1 MKKMTKFAVLLIFCG
16 LTIIGTQSCQKYDE
30 GPLISLSTRTSRVA
44 NNWKVDNYKV
54 NGTDYTSL
62 VADYKE
68 TFTTDHNYSYT
79 WGLLGGTG
87 TWGFENDYAEIRITG
102 TDNLASQTLYILKLE
117 QKQFWY
123 YIMDGA
129 DKKEYHMIQ
138 Q

>member
-1 MKKMTKFAVLLIFCG
+1 MKKITKFAFLIIFG
-16 LTIIGTQSCQKYDE
+16 SLMIFGAQSCQKYDD
-30 GPLISLSTRTSRVA
+30 GPLISLSSRTSRVA

-54 NGTDYTSL
+54 NDVDYTSL

-79 WGLLGGTG
+79 WGILGGTG
-87 TWGFENDYAEIRITG
+87 TWAFENDYAEVRITG

-123 YIMDGA
+123 YIMDGS

>member
-1 MKKMTKFAVLLIFCG
+1 MKNIARFISLIVISGMITFG
-16 LTIIGTQSCQKYDE
+16 LQSCKKYDE

-54 NGTDYTSL
+54 NDVDYTSL

-87 TWGFENDYAEIRITG
+87 TWGFENNSAEVRITG
-102 TDNLASQTLYILKLE
+102 TENLASQTLYILKLE

>member
-1 MKKMTKFAVLLIFCG
+1 MKNIARFAVLFIFSG
-16 LTIIGTQSCQKYDE
+16 LMIIGTQSCQKYDE
-30 GPLISLSTRTSRVA
+30 GPLISLSSRTSRVA

-54 NGTDYTSL
+54 NDVDYTSL

-68 TFTTDHNYSYT
+68 TFTTDKNYSFT

-87 TWGFENDYAEIRITG
+87 KWDFANNYAEVRITG

-123 YIMDGA
+123 YIMDGN

>member
-1 MKKMTKFAVLLIFCG
+1 MKNITKFIVPIIFVGLLIIG
-16 LTIIGTQSCQKYDE
+16 LQSCQKYDD

-54 NGTDYTSL
+54 NGTDFTSL
-62 VADYKE
+62 MADYKE
-68 TFTTDHNYSYT
+68 TYTTDHNYTYT
-79 WGLLGGTG
+79 WGLLGGSG
-87 TWGFENDYAEIRITG
+87 TWAFTNNYANVQITG
-102 TDNLASQTLYILKLE
+102 TDNQSSVTLVILKLE

-123 YIMDGA
+123 YIMDGN